1 MYVSEN
7 LKQFAKFV
15 REHELNSMIESY
27 VELVYA
33 YNIPLL
39 QFFKHLNPEEIHEQS
54 KEGVLKF
61 LEGFEK
67 GTALENL
74 KESLR
79 QWEADELPGIPKTA
93 ITQLDIFLINTAQKI
108 AFLKHLPLFAKHAE
122 IPTEILVELEDYYKE
137 AQWLSLNALQ
147 SIQESQKL
155 ELEASEARYRDLF
168 DNASDLIHM
177 VTPTGELMY
186 VNNAWKRTLG
196 YTAEEVKGINVYDL
210 VIEEDKDKYRKCR
223 EEVLEKENNNASISI
238 TFIAKNGKRVQVED
252 SLSAN
257 FKNGVAQYSQCIM
270 RDITVRTEYERR
282 LEENNKELEQYAWL
296 ASHDLKEPLRKILTF
311 SDMLITRYSNGME
324 ERVAE
329 GLKKINSS
337 AYRMYDMIE
346 AVLSYSS
353 LGSNT
358 ENIKLVNLN
367 EVVKDVLADLEIV
380 VEEKNATI
388 NVSPLGEL
396 EGDPRQLR
404 QLFQNLISNA
414 IKYSQENVPPIVNIT
429 GNKDDNVL
437 KIQVA
442 DNGIGFDEKYADK
455 MFQLFQRLVGKEE
468 FKGTGIGLAMCR
480 KIVTNHGGIIS
491 ASSPND
497 KGAIFNIELPI
508 YKTRV

>member
-7 LKQFAKFV
+7 LKQFAQFV
-15 REHELNSMIESY
+15 REHELDSMIDSY
-27 VELVYA
+27 LELVYT

-39 QFFKHLNPEEIHEQS
+39 QFFTHLSQDEIREQS

-67 GTALENL
+67 GTALDNL
-74 KESLR
+74 KESLK
-79 QWEADELPGIPKTA
+79 QWEADQLPGIPKTA
-93 ITQLDIFLINTAQKI
+93 ITQLDITLINTAQKV

-137 AQWLSLNALQ
+137 AQLLSLNALQ
-147 SIQESQKL
+147 SIQKQQQLQL
-155 ELEASEARYRDLF
+155 EESEARYRELF

-177 VTPTGELMY
+177 VSPEGNLMY

-196 YTAEEVKGINVYDL
+196 YSEKEIKGLNVYDL
-210 VIEEDKDKYRKCR
+210 VIEEDRELYRQCR
-223 EEVLEKENNNASISI
+223 EEVLKKAQNHGSVSI
-238 TFIAKNGKRVQVED
+238 TFIAKNGKRVHVED
-252 SLSAN
+252 SLTAK
-257 FKNGVAQYSQCIM
+257 FKNGKAEYSQCIM
-270 RDITVRTEYERR
+270 RDITVRKEYERR

-311 SDMLITRYSNGME
+311 SDMLLTRYNKGME

-329 GLKKINSS
+329 GLQKINSS

-353 LGSNT
+353 LAT
-358 ENIKLVNLN
+358 EMENIKLVDLN
-367 EVVKDVLADLEIV
+367 ELVSEVLADLEMVI
-380 VEEKNATI
+380 EEKQATV
-388 NVSPLGEL
+388 NVSALGEM

-414 IKYSQENVPPIVNIT
+414 LKYSREDVPPVIDITGSKDENVI
-429 GNKDDNVL
+429 
-437 KIQVA
+437 KIEVA
-442 DNGIGFDEKYADK
+442 DNGIGFDEQYADK
-455 MFQLFQRLVGKEE
+455 MFQIFKRLVGKDE

-480 KIVTNHGGIIS
+480 KIVTNHGGIIK
-491 ASSPND
+491 ASSPD
-497 KGAIFNIELPI
+497 GKGAIFSIDLPI
-508 YKTRV
+508 YKSRH